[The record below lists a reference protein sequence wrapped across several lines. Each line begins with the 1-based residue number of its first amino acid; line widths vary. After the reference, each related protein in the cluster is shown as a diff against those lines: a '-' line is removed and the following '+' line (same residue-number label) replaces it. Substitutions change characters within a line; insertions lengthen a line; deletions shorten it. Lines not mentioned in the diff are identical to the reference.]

1 LTQQRLVRR
10 AEGPGG
16 QSGQEREGGEKE
28 ERRRREGGEKE
39 ERRRR
44 EGGEKEERRIAAR
57 AAVLRSSPYSCRFRI

>member
-28 ERRRREGGEKE
+28 ERRRREGGEKD
-39 ERRRR
+39 RR
-44 EGGEKEERRIAAR
+44 EGSGPTELA
-57 AAVLRSSPYSCRFRI
+57 LLL